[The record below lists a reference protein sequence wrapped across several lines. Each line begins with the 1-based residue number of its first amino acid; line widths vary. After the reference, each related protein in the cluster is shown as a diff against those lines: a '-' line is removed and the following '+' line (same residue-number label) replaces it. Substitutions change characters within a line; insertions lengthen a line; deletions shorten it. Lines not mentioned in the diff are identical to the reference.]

1 MLKKGKP
8 YRTVFK
14 LQWSQAADYRVNFI
28 FNFVCAF
35 IPVVA
40 ITFLWIAIFREKDVI
55 EGYTIQSMLTYV
67 LLAKFLQQVI
77 VPEFFWNVT
86 SDIMDGQLTGYL
98 MKPISYIKYI
108 FFGALGEKSKNF
120 VVTLI
125 PILAIAVC
133 FSNYLN
139 FSSNVYH
146 VMAFLATCILAYV
159 LYFVIFMTFS
169 LLSFW
174 FLEISSVFYTLYII
188 IEFFSGSIIPID
200 LFPKTLQSILNVLPF
215 KYLIFFP
222 INVYIGKCSTSEIL
236 TGLAMQVMWIG
247 IFYAVIKSLWLL
259 GMKRYEA
266 YGG

>member
-35 IPVVA
+35 IPVIA
-40 ITFLWIAIFREKDVI
+40 ITFLWIAIFKEKPVI
-55 EGYTIQSMLTYV
+55 EGYTIQTMLTYV

-98 MKPISYIKYI
+98 MKPINYIKYI
-108 FFGALGEKSKNF
+108 FAGALGEKSKNF
-120 VVTLI
+120 VVTVI
-125 PILAIAVC
+125 PIVAIIVY
-133 FSNYLN
+133 FRNSLN
-139 FSSNVYH
+139 LSSNWQNLI
-146 VMAFLATCILAYV
+146 AFVVTCILAYI

-174 FLEISSVFYTLYII
+174 FLEISSVFYTLYIV
-188 IEFFSGSIIPID
+188 IEFFSGSIIPVD
-200 LFPKTLQSILNVLPF
+200 LFPKALQSVLNFLPF

-222 INVYIGKCSTSEIL
+222 INVYIGKCTTSEII
-236 TGLAMQVMWIG
+236 TGLVMQMIWIG
-247 IFYAVIKSLWLL
+247 LFSGAIKSLWAL